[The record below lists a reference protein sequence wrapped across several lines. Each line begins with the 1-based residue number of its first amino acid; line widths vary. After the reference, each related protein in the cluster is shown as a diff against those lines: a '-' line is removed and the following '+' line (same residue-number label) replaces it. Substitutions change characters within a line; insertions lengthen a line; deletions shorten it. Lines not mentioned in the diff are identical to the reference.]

1 MLNDL
6 GILLDTIYGT
16 GTKFQ
21 EIVDEIPAVKIDCE
35 KEYTSKDKYA
45 LAVQYPDITDTAF
58 SMSMFYSDMVTLA
71 DVFGC
76 GKVNLVGA
84 DNNETF
90 LLGLNLMDLI
100 LSGLALL
107 PVNKSENTRKGIH
120 LVTTAIKKYVPSL
133 KDLGKLLAQAPELV
147 KYADHFAKF
156 GESLDKAIAILNEN
170 GDVQVAID
178 TVKKAIAELRHVN
191 IIDIE
196 TVAKKNRVHIDDT
209 PEVVIVDEK
218 PKKGGKKKAADP
230 SVVVDATIVE
240 DNTHNNNP
248 EKKGDVIMTTDT
260 DVADKAAFYQGYVP
274 GLNPQQQIPTQ
285 QQIHCGCGCE
295 HLDSNHASV
304 PDILNLS
311 SKKEGSSIPA
321 MLDPTLSI
329 EHKTKMDPRDIAFS
343 PVQQNIE
350 MEKSIRSIKFVDEIC
365 DIANSNGNTV
375 NVTTITEDGKTIKA
389 LIFNVYKNNVIVP
402 SKTFAVDLGTVID
415 GRWAIWPIGQ
425 TAQSCIP
432 MEMCPVAYHLCDK
445 KGNLNRDLVDSILKY
460 GFGGIDPKFL
470 DGYVIYR
477 DRILR
482 ANQRIDLITL
492 MNGHLD
498 HNQRS
503 IIKGACIRLAGKLNP
518 QIGRMKFESI
528 NPVDLSF
535 ILTNDGVRDYLG
547 GPISPRPIARCSMV
561 PKKDE
566 NGNHIPIDKDKG
578 TDIVYDVMP
587 L

>member
-6 GILLDTIYGT
+6 GILLDTIYST

-107 PVNKSENTRKGIH
+107 PVNKSENTKKGIH

-218 PKKGGKKKAADP
+218 PKKGGKKKAAEP

-248 EKKGDVIMTTDT
+248 EKKGDVIMTNN

-274 GLNPQQQIPTQ
+274 GLNPQQQQIPTQ
-285 QQIHCGCGCE
+285 QIPCGCGCE

-535 ILTNDGVRDYLG
+535 ILTNEGVRDYLG

>member
-6 GILLDTIYGT
+6 GFLLDTIYGT

-107 PVNKSENTRKGIH
+107 PVNKSENTKKGIH

-218 PKKGGKKKAADP
+218 PKKGGKKKSAEP

-240 DNTHNNNP
+240 DNSHNNNP
-248 EKKGDVIMTTDT
+248 EKKGDVIMTNN

-285 QQIHCGCGCE
+285 IHCGCGCE
-295 HLDSNHASV
+295 HLDSNNASV

-343 PVQQNIE
+343 PVHQNIE

-535 ILTNDGVRDYLG
+535 ILTNEGVRDYLG

>member
-21 EIVDEIPAVKIDCE
+21 EIVDEIPAVKIDCD

-76 GKVNLVGA
+76 GKVNLVGSN
-84 DNNETF
+84 NNETF

-107 PVNKSENTRKGIH
+107 PVNKSENTKKGIH

-240 DNTHNNNP
+240 DNSYNNNP
-248 EKKGDVIMTTDT
+248 EKKGDVIMTNN
-260 DVADKAAFYQGYVP
+260 DVVDKAAFYQGYVP
-274 GLNPQQQIPTQ
+274 GLNPQQQQIPA
-285 QQIHCGCGCE
+285 QQIPCGCGCE

-343 PVQQNIE
+343 PVHQNIE
-350 MEKSIRSIKFVDEIC
+350 MEKSIRYIKFVDEIC

-535 ILTNDGVRDYLG
+535 ILTNEGVRDYLG

>member
-45 LAVQYPDITDTAF
+45 LAVKYPDITDTAF

-76 GKVNLVGA
+76 GKVNLAGA

-107 PVNKSENTRKGIH
+107 PANKSENTRKGIH

-178 TVKKAIAELRHVN
+178 TVKKAIAELRHIN

-196 TVAKKNRVHIDDT
+196 TVAKKNRVHIDDI
-209 PEVVIVDEK
+209 PEVVIVDDK
-218 PKKGGKKKAADP
+218 PKKGGKKKTAEP
-230 SVVVDATIVE
+230 SAVVDATIVE
-240 DNTHNNNP
+240 DNSHNNNP
-248 EKKGDVIMTTDT
+248 EKKGDVIMATDNE
-260 DVADKAAFYQGYVP
+260 VVDKAAFYRGYVP
-274 GLNPQQQIPTQ
+274 GLNPQRQQIPTQ
-285 QQIHCGCGCE
+285 IPCGCGCE
-295 HLDSNHASV
+295 HLDSRASV

-329 EHKTKMDPRDIAFS
+329 EHKTKLDPRDIAFS

-535 ILTNDGVRDYLG
+535 ILTNEGVRDYLG